1 MKFIENQPIYLQ
13 IVDWVGEKI
22 LQGEWREGE
31 RIPSVRELASQLEVN
46 PNTVM
51 RSYEKLQEQE
61 VIYNQRGIGFFA
73 SPGAI
78 SRIRKERRDAFTEEE
93 IPRFF
98 EKMKLLSIG
107 WDEIGRQYEQ
117 YNLKNDEDKQ

>member
-13 IVDWVGEKI
+13 IVDWVGDKI
-22 LQGEWREGE
+22 LQGEWREME

-73 SPGAI
+73 SPGAVH
-78 SRIRKERRDAFTEEE
+78 RIRNERRQSFIGEE
-93 IPRFF
+93 IPRLF
-98 EKMKLLSIG
+98 EKMELLSIP
-107 WDEIGRQYEQ
+107 WDEIGRQYER
-117 YNLKNDEDKQ
+117 YKLENNEDKQ